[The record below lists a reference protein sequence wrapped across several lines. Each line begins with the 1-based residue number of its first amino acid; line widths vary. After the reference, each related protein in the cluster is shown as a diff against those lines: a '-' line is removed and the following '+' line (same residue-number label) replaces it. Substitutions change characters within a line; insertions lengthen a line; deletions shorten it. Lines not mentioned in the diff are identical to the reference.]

1 MTIPSYQDAQLEQA
15 RRLGTSTLHEASGL
29 ADSSVDPA
37 IRTIWAGASL
47 AGAAYPVACAPG
59 DNLAIHVAMEQ
70 APRGS
75 VLVVSAGGFVAG
87 YWGEVLAAAAEAAGV
102 AGLVI
107 DGGVR
112 DIAALRARRFPAFAR
127 GISVRGTLKASV
139 PSVGRPISLAGTPV
153 AAGDLVVADDDGVVV
168 IPAERAQAVLAEGQ
182 ARADKEA
189 RMMAAL
195 ARGETTLDLLGL
207 SQWRAAR

>member
-29 ADSSVDPA
+29 AASSVDPA

-139 PSVGRPISLAGTPV
+139 PSVGRPISLAGTPG

-168 IPAERAQAVLAEGQ
+168 IPAARAQAVLAEGQ

>member
-1 MTIPSYQDAQLEQA
+1 
-15 RRLGTSTLHEASGL
+15 
-29 ADSSVDPA
+29 
-37 IRTIWAGASL
+37 
-47 AGAAYPVACAPG
+47 
-59 DNLAIHVAMEQ
+59 
-70 APRGS
+70 
-75 VLVVSAGGFVAG
+75 
-87 YWGEVLAAAAEAAGV
+87 
-102 AGLVI
+102 
-107 DGGVR
+107 
-112 DIAALRARRFPAFAR
+112 
-127 GISVRGTLKASV
+127 LKASV